1 MGDILLMFVSENS
14 DLCLVTFTIVIFCYY
29 LLEDN
34 ANVILSGSVRSH
46 QLVFV
51 LVSSYRLNIH
61 IPPGRGWIVLIKAVN
76 KKNIFPLS
84 ANSNQL

>member
-34 ANVILSGSVRSH
+34 ANVILSGSVRTH
-46 QLVFV
+46 QLV
-51 LVSSYRLNIH
+51 LVSSYRINIH

-84 ANSNQL
+84 PNSNQL